1 MTELDFSDTFEI
13 KYYGEYNSGSGDYE
27 GFYMSNVWPDYDSIP
42 TPNIE
47 LTESQ
52 WKEARQNRQT
62 RFRVIDG
69 INTEVPFTTDEE
81 NEKILGGMIAKRL
94 SLLSQ
99 SDWVVLPH
107 SPITGSKLDEWIQYR
122 QDLRYITSQTPPYT
136 LPTKP
141 E

>member
-1 MTELDFSDTFEI
+1 MAIQYFAHYDT
-13 KYYGEYNSGSGDYE
+13 GSGDYKS
-27 GFYMSNVWPDYDSIP
+27 YYTTDIWPDTGSIP

-47 LTESQ
+47 LT
-52 WKEARQNRQT
+52 KEEWVDARSNT
-62 RFRVIDG
+62 RYRVISG
-69 INTEVPFTTDEE
+69 IHTEVPFTTDEINAE
-81 NEKILGGMIAKRL
+81 ELLGIRNTRS
-94 SLLSQ
+94 SLLED

>member
-42 TPNIE
+42 SPNIE

-69 INTEVPFTTDEE
+69 IHTEVPFTTDEE

-122 QDLRYITSQTPPYT
+122 QDLRDITSQTPPYT

>member
-1 MTELDFSDTFEI
+1 MEI
-13 KYYGEYNSGSGDYE
+13 KYYGRYDSGSGDYE
-27 GFYMSNVWPDYDSIP
+27 GFYMSNIWPDSGSYQKP
-42 TPNIE
+42 YIE

-52 WKEARQNRQT
+52 WKEARQNQQT

-69 INTEVPFTTDEE
+69 IHTEVPFTTDEE
-81 NEKILGGMIAKRL
+81 NERTLNSIKIKRL
-94 SLLSQ
+94 GLLSE

-122 QDLRYITSQTPPYT
+122 QDLRDITLQTPPYT

>member
-69 INTEVPFTTDEE
+69 IHTEVPFTTDEE

-107 SPITGSKLDEWIQYR
+107 SPITGSKLDEWIKYR
-122 QDLRYITSQTPPYT
+122 QDLRDITSQTPPYT

>member
-69 INTEVPFTTDEE
+69 IHTEVPFTTDEE

-122 QDLRYITSQTPPYT
+122 QDLRDITSQTPQYT

>member
-1 MTELDFSDTFEI
+1 MTEVNFEDTFEI

-27 GFYMSNVWPDYDSIP
+27 AFYMSNVWPDYDAIP

-69 INTEVPFTTDEE
+69 IHTEVPFTTDEE
-81 NEKILGGMIAKRL
+81 NERTLGAMITKRL
-94 SLLSQ
+94 SLLNQ

-122 QDLRYITSQTPPYT
+122 QDLRDITSQTPPYT
-136 LPTKP
+136 FPTQP

>member
-69 INTEVPFTTDEE
+69 IHTEVPFTTDEE

-122 QDLRYITSQTPPYT
+122 QDLRDITSQTPPYT

>member
-1 MTELDFSDTFEI
+1 MEI

-27 GFYMSNVWPDYDSIP
+27 AFYTSDVWRDYDAIP

-47 LTESQ
+47 LTESE
-52 WKEARQNRQT
+52 WREARGNSRY
-62 RFRVIDG
+62 RVISG
-69 INTEVPFTTDEE
+69 VHTEVPFTTDEL
-81 NEKILGGMIAKRL
+81 NEQ
-94 SLLSQ
+94 SLEGTRMLRTTLLKN

-122 QDLRYITSQTPPYT
+122 QDLRDITSQTPPYT
-136 LPTKP
+136 LPTQP